1 MLLCH
6 DRTLGITY
14 PRELICLNN
23 NDCEGA
29 IIPGVVCRWF
39 SNNTSIKKPTLFDP
53 NLRTYGKVEHPSQVL
68 YTPWR
73 APGAAPVAS
82 PCGVS
87 GGIYEFLCSTIL
99 LNCCQ
104 SGYSLSYET
113 TT

>member
-1 MLLCH
+1 MSLKQPYGLSKLIKIFDILLCH
-6 DRTLGITY
+6 DLNLGITY

-29 IIPGVVCRWF
+29 KIPGVVCRWF
-39 SNNTSIKKPTLFDP
+39 NNNTSIKKPTLFDP
-53 NLRTYGKVEHPSQVL
+53 KLRTYGKVEHPSHVL

-87 GGIYEFLCSTIL
+87 GGIFSR
-99 LNCCQ
+99 Q
-104 SGYSLSYET
+104 F
-113 TT
+113 